1 MKRPGPIYPPQ
12 RRALT
17 AIDGAI
23 ALLAVLL
30 VVQIWLLTAALE
42 SFLAGHTRVA
52 LPAAI
57 VSGVLFAGCWA
68 LYRLIH
74 GLDRRSRR

>member
-1 MKRPGPIYPPQ
+1 VR
-12 RRALT
+12 
-17 AIDGAI
+17 
-23 ALLAVLL
+23 VLL

-42 SFLAGHTRVA
+42 GFLAGHTRVA

-57 VSGVLFAGCWA
+57 VSGVLFIGCWA